1 MLFNEKQQEVVN
13 STTGQY
19 VVTACPGSGKTACI
33 VERVANL
40 IDKGI
45 PPSRILCLTFTNKAA
60 NEMRERICKRLNIE
74 DATFYI
80 GTFHSLCV
88 KILRRVGTKIGY
100 TPGFS
105 IFDSNDQTSLLKS
118 LARQMGFDVK
128 KLNFYGIG
136 HKVNFGREVLED
148 ENTIMQRFDD
158 SVESSIAKKYLKE
171 IKEQNA
177 IDFSGLLYETVRLLK
192 AEEDILGRLQNQ
204 FEYILVDEI
213 QDTNYAQF
221 ELVNL
226 FAGKH
231 KNVMVVGDV
240 SQSIYKFRGARY
252 QNVLDF
258 IKKYEDCKEISLG
271 KNYRSTPEIVKI
283 AENLIKKNSSFTGM
297 KFETDNPSGQKPE
310 YSRHY
315 DQKAEANS
323 IARKIKFLVEDEG
336 WDYTDIA
343 VFYRLNRMSLELQT
357 AFAKAYIPF
366 TVIGGPNFFD
376 RKEIRDCL
384 GMLRWLANSYDKL
397 AFHRVIDLFSDI
409 GEVTYSRI
417 VEVSQDNNISLM
429 EACSK
434 INDLTNRKSI
444 IKAAKR
450 IQDVFDFDFS
460 SMHAG
465 KALSLLIS
473 KINYYGHLEKAS
485 KNNKDYED
493 RKSNVEELINNAS
506 VFGQTNSSISDYLHN
521 IALISSS
528 DKESTES
535 VSLMT
540 MHASKGLEFPAVF
553 VIGAEENI
561 LPHVMALKDAKTT
574 EERIEAV
581 EEERRIFYVGIT
593 RAKRR
598 LYVSSCENRLESPWG
613 RPKLIKVEPSR
624 FVSDSGLK

>member
-1 MLFNEKQQEVVN
+1 MSLNEKQQEVVDSIN
-13 STTGQY
+13 GQF
-19 VVTACPGSGKTACI
+19 VVTAGPGSGKTRCI

-40 IDKGI
+40 IDKGVN
-45 PPSRILCLTFTNKAA
+45 PSHILCLTFTNKAA
-60 NEMRERICKRLNIE
+60 NEMRERICKRLNID

-118 LARQMGFDVK
+118 LARQMGFDIK
-128 KLNFYGIG
+128 KLNFYGIA
-136 HKVNFGREVLED
+136 HKMNFGREVLED
-148 ENTIMQRFDD
+148 ENTIMQRFED
-158 SVESSIAKKYLKE
+158 SVESSIAKKYLAE

-192 AEEDILGRLQNQ
+192 TEEDILGRLQNQ
-204 FEYILVDEI
+204 FEYVMVDEI

-231 KNVMVVGDV
+231 KNVMIIGDIN
-240 SQSIYKFRGARY
+240 QSLYKFRGARY

-258 IKKYEDCKEISLG
+258 VTKYKECKEISLG
-271 KNYRSTPEIVKI
+271 KNYRSTPEIIKI
-283 AENLIKKNSSFTGM
+283 AEKLIKKNSSFTGI
-297 KFETDNPSGQKPE
+297 KFETDNESGQEPQ
-310 YSRHY
+310 YSIHY
-315 DQKAEANS
+315 EPRAEAD
-323 IARKIKFLVEDEG
+323 AVAKKIKFLVNDEG
-336 WDYTDIA
+336 WDYNDIA

-357 AFAKAYIPF
+357 AFAKSYIPF

-384 GMLRWLANSYDKL
+384 GMLRWLANSYDKI
-397 AFHRVIDLFSDI
+397 AFHRVIDMFSDI
-409 GEVTYSRI
+409 GDVTYSRI

-434 INDLTNRKSI
+434 IDSLTNRKSI

-450 IQDVFDFDFS
+450 IQGVFDFDFS

-493 RKSNVEELINNAS
+493 RKSNVEELINNATT
-506 VFGQTNSSISDYLHN
+506 FGQTNSSISDYLHS

-528 DKESTES
+528 DKESEDS

-540 MHASKGLEFPAVF
+540 MHASKGLEFPVVF
-553 VIGAEENI
+553 MIGAEEGI
-561 LPHVMALKDAKTT
+561 HPHFMALKDAKTP
-574 EERIEAV
+574 EEKIEAV
-581 EEERRIFYVGIT
+581 EEERRIFFVGIT
-593 RAKRR
+593 RSERR
-598 LYVSSCENRLESPWG
+598 LYVSSCENRLKSPWG
-613 RPKLIKVEPSR
+613 KPELIKVEPSR
-624 FVSDSGLK
+624 FVSESGLK